1 MSNWVMSNNY
11 IFHIKQRLQ
20 YIKQYFF
27 CFSALYHSLNLSCE
41 LILYRSAIILAEF
54 YNIEFRQAKSQKYIQ
69 RCSFSSTCISSSRGR
84 YFFLFYFF
92 TFSLYSFFFCSRQ
105 GGRGWGIRAKNTGG
119 TSNWKHLI
127 AFSFISFFL
136 FF

>member
-1 MSNWVMSNNY
+1 M
-11 IFHIKQRLQ
+11 IFKYSKRFRFAPSFNKGDNVKLGYVKQLYFSHQ
-20 YIKQYFF
+20 IEVAIHQIVFF

-84 YFFLFYFF
+84 YFFFVLLLYFL
-92 TFSLYSFFFCSRQ
+92 SLFFFFVRDRE
-105 GGRGWGIRAKNTGG
+105 GGAGG
-119 TSNWKHLI
+119 
-127 AFSFISFFL
+127 
-136 FF
+136 

>member
-1 MSNWVMSNNY
+1 LGYV
-11 IFHIKQRLQ
+11 KQLYFSHQ
-20 YIKQYFF
+20 IEVAIHQIVFF

-92 TFSLYSFFFCSRQ
+92 TFSLYSFFLFET
-105 GGRGWGIRAKNTGG
+105 GREGLGDKSQKYRRD
-119 TSNWKHLI
+119 
-127 AFSFISFFL
+127 
-136 FF
+136 